1 MTSSRVAS
9 PRGGTGVLSRIEP
22 GVRRWIRPLVWVL
35 VLAPIAWMVYRG
47 LTDQLGADPVDKL
60 ERESGRWSL
69 RMLAAALAVT
79 PLMRLTG
86 WGWLVSQRRFL
97 GLTAFFY
104 AVAHL
109 SVYTVLDWFFDW
121 NEIFKDIVKHL
132 YVTVG
137 MLAFV
142 LMIPL
147 ALTSTKASI
156 KWLGGKRWNSLHR
169 LVYVSAVA
177 GCIHFLW
184 AVKKDITQ
192 PMLYIGIFTV
202 LFAFRIVWWRR
213 GTARARVRKADGT
226 ASAPA

>member
-1 MTSSRVAS
+1 MAAVM
-9 PRGGTGVLSRIEP
+9 EKH
-22 GVRRWIRPLVWVL
+22 VRRWIRPVLWVL
-35 VLAPIAWMVYRG
+35 VLAPLAWMAYRG
-47 LTDQLGADPVDKL
+47 LTDQLGADPIDKL
-60 ERESGRWSL
+60 ERESGRWTL
-69 RMLAAALAVT
+69 RMLAACLAVT

-86 WGWLVSQRRFL
+86 WGWLVAQRRFL

-104 AVAHL
+104 AIGHL

-156 KWLGGKRWNSLHR
+156 KRLGGRKWNRLHQ

-192 PMLYIGIFTV
+192 PMLYIGIFGV
-202 LFAFRIVWWRR
+202 LLAFRIFWWRR
-213 GTARARVRKADGT
+213 GTAARSRVRKADGT

>member
-1 MTSSRVAS
+1 MERH
-9 PRGGTGVLSRIEP
+9 
-22 GVRRWIRPLVWVL
+22 VRRWIRPVLWVL
-35 VLAPIAWMVYRG
+35 VLAPVVWLTFAA
-47 LTDQLGADPVDKL
+47 LTDRLGADPIDRL
-60 ERESGRWSL
+60 ERESGRWTL
-69 RMLAAALAVT
+69 RMLAACLAVT
-79 PLMRLTG
+79 PIMRLTK
-86 WGWLVSQRRFL
+86 WGWLVAQRRFL

-104 AVAHL
+104 AIGHL

-121 NEIFKDIVKHL
+121 NEIVKDIVKHK
-132 YVTVG
+132 YVTIG

-156 KWLGGKRWNSLHR
+156 RRLGGKRWNRLHQ
-169 LVYVSAVA
+169 LIYISAVA

-192 PMLYIGIFTV
+192 PMLYIGIFAV
-202 LFAFRIVWWRR
+202 LLAFRVFWWRW
-213 GTARARVRKADGT
+213 GSARARVRKAESP